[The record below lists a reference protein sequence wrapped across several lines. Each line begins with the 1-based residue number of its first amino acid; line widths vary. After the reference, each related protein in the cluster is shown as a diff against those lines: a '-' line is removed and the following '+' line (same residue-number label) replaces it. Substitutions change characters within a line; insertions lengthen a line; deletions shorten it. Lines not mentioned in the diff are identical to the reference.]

1 MNDRENQ
8 PLLTLPRTCLFRNRA
23 SSLQVMTMR
32 KGVAEARQVGMGIM
46 NGDQVQVTMGV
57 SGDDRVVLHP
67 RKKITAGVH
76 VRTTED

>member
-1 MNDRENQ
+1 
-8 PLLTLPRTCLFRNRA
+8 
-23 SSLQVMTMR
+23 MTVR
-32 KGVAEARQVGMGIM
+32 DGVVEPRQVGAGIM
-46 NGDQVQVTMGV
+46 NDDQVQVTMGL